1 MLREIYAL
9 QARVCLLVQL
19 PPKSFYYHCSPFH
32 IYHLENGAKRTRIV
46 RKQLIL
52 SHRYMCPQQKINS
65 MLWLTPFY
73 TANLL
78 LIEKKIICKLP
89 YNANSWGKKP
99 PRATH
104 LGKMKIVGNIFVQP
118 PPPAASSK
126 RPELREII
134 KINALQFVRHSGH
147 KETKMTRG
155 ENIFNSSYLTPF
167 PLTNFN
173 NFPTLFD
180 IHFLFFWLI
189 VENVNQQGSGI

>member
-167 PLTNFN
+167 PLT
-173 NFPTLFD
+173 
-180 IHFLFFWLI
+180 IFFYQLAYSLWYAFFI
-189 VENVNQQGSGI
+189 FG